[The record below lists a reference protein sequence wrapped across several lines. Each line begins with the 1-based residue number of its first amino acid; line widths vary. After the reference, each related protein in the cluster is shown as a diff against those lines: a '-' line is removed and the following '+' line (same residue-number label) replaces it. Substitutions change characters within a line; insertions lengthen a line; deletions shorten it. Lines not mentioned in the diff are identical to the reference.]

1 MSDKEKEDLENKIKE
16 MKEHIVMLESTIEQ
30 VLEQML
36 ALNKNFIELAEA
48 RQTPPIGGLFAGELP
63 TLNN

>member
-1 MSDKEKEDLENKIKE
+1 

-30 VLEQML
+30 VLEQMI